1 MKIHIIKITLCLYK
15 FNTDVVILL
24 SKYKRGV
31 IMATNKIQ
39 TGIRF
44 EPELLYKITCVAK
57 ENKRS
62 LNAQLEY
69 LAQLCVK
76 EYEAANGQIPVDEDA
91 LYRK

>member
-1 MKIHIIKITLCLYK
+1 
-15 FNTDVVILL
+15 
-24 SKYKRGV
+24 
-31 IMATNKIQ
+31 MATNKIQ

-44 EPELLYKITCVAK
+44 EPELLYKITHVAK

-69 LAQLCVK
+69 LAQLCVRDF
-76 EYEAANGQIPVDEDA
+76 EVENGPIPVDEEQ

>member
-1 MKIHIIKITLCLYK
+1 
-15 FNTDVVILL
+15 
-24 SKYKRGV
+24 
-31 IMATNKIQ
+31 MATNKVQ

-44 EPELLYKITCVAK
+44 EPELLYKITYVAK

-69 LAQLCVK
+69 LAQVCVR
-76 EYEAANGQIPVDEDA
+76 EFEAACGEISVDEEK

>member
-1 MKIHIIKITLCLYK
+1 MITLCLYK
-15 FNTDVVILL
+15 SKQFVGKLL
-24 SKYKRGV
+24 SSQCRGV

-44 EPELLYKITCVAK
+44 EPELLYKITTIAK

-69 LAQLCVK
+69 LAQVCVR
-76 EYEAANGQIPVDEDA
+76 EYEAENGEIPLDDEKI
-91 LYRK
+91 YNK

>member
-1 MKIHIIKITLCLYK
+1 
-15 FNTDVVILL
+15 
-24 SKYKRGV
+24 
-31 IMATNKIQ
+31 MATNKIQ
-39 TGIRF
+39 TGIRI

-76 EYEAANGQIPVDEDA
+76 EYEAQNGEIPVNEEK
-91 LYRK
+91 LYTK

>member
-1 MKIHIIKITLCLYK
+1 M
-15 FNTDVVILL
+15 
-24 SKYKRGV
+24 
-31 IMATNKIQ
+31 TNKIQ

-44 EPELLYKITCVAK
+44 EPELLYKIAQVAK
-57 ENKRS
+57 ANKRS

-76 EYEAANGQIPVDEDA
+76 EYEDKNGSIPVDEEK